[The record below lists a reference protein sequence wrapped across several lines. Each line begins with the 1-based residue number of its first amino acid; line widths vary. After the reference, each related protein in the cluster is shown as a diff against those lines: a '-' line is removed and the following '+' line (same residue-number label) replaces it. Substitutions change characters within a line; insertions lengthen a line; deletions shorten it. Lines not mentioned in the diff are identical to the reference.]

1 MRVFTQAAQLKEYLH
16 DLRQTN
22 QEFVLGFVPTMGALH
37 AGHMSLIQQAKSESS
52 HVICSIFVNP
62 TQFNDPK
69 DLERYPRTVAED
81 LKMLED
87 TGCDLVYLPEVD
99 DIYPKGA
106 QENYEIDFN
115 GLDLTMEGAFRPG
128 HFKGVAQVVERFFRI
143 IQPNRA
149 YFGRKDFQ
157 QTAIIKHM
165 VRVRSLPVHI
175 SIVDTQRNAD
185 GLALSSRNML
195 LSEADRKD
203 SLIIY
208 KTLLFA
214 KERASQGA
222 KVSQILPELVDF
234 FKNGNLRLEYL
245 EIVDDTT
252 LKPCAI
258 IPDSCTCCIA
268 AYCGNIRLI
277 DNMSLNK

>member
-1 MRVFTQAAQLKEYLH
+1 M
-16 DLRQTN
+16 
-22 QEFVLGFVPTMGALH
+22 
-37 AGHMSLIQQAKSESS
+37 I
-52 HVICSIFVNP
+52 
-62 TQFNDPK
+62 PK
-69 DLERYPRTVAED
+69 IWKRYPRTVAED

-143 IQPNRA
+143 IEPHRA

-252 LKPCAI
+252 LKPCEI